1 MRSQILDAIYNK
13 LDAIDDIAR
22 VYKYNQGEFDEY
34 PVAVILGTENVK
46 ERMSVKTILKHYK
59 FKVQVIQEVNE
70 AARGQ
75 EAGENLLNSISDRID
90 EAFDNDDTLGG
101 VCDDVLVASSFIWED
116 RELLMRVLEME
127 IICKKLIQ
135 IT

>member
-13 LDAIDDIAR
+13 LDSIDDIAQ
-22 VYKYNQGEFDEY
+22 VYKYNKGEFSEY

-70 AARGQ
+70 EARGQ
-75 EAGENLLNSISDRID
+75 EDGENLLNSLSDQID

-101 VCDDVLVASSFIWED
+101 VCDDVLVSSSFIWED

-135 IT
+135 II

>member
-13 LDAIDDIAR
+13 LDSIDDIAE
-22 VYKYNQGEFDEY
+22 VYKYNKGQFDNY
-34 PVAVILGTENVK
+34 PVAVILGTENEK

-59 FKVQVIQEVNE
+59 FKIQVIQEVNE
-70 AARGQ
+70 ESRGQ
-75 EAGENLLNSISDRID
+75 EAGENLLNSLSGQID
-90 EAFDNDDTLGG
+90 DAFDNDDTLGG